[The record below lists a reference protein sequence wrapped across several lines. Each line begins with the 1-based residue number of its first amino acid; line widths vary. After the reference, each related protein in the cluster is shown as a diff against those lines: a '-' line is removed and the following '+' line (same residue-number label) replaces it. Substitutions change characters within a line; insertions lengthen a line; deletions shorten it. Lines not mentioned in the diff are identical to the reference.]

1 MSQLTI
7 QTQIPGNV
15 TTARGGRRPMRSQRM
30 VSLRSAMPV
39 GLVTLRHDIPE
50 RLRPEMA
57 EHLKTEHIKE
67 ATPKV
72 DSAERAER
80 PKVDTPV
87 RKGGEAQW

>member
-7 QTQIPGNV
+7 QTQVPGSV
-15 TTARGGRRPMRSQRM
+15 TLPGARRRPMRSERM
-30 VSLRSAMPV
+30 VGLRSAMPL

-50 RLRPEMA
+50 RLRPEA
-57 EHLKTEHIKE
+57 SEHTTE

-72 DSAERAER
+72 DPAERAER
-80 PKVDTPV
+80 VVVETPA